1 MPLDSKLRKNYKKL
15 TEYTTF
21 KNSNG
26 SKNDIVSTC
35 AHMTKLQK
43 RPISPNQ
50 LNITVTSKRAKSKLC
65 AKMDDNSALNPLS
78 ASNQAESNTM
88 DGSDCDKF
96 QKALSPLMNEFKSLR
111 DSVKLGYADLKH
123 TITRQ
128 KDELQKEL
136 IHKIDSNTKQLSFIS
151 EENKLLR
158 KENTELKSRLDTI
171 EQNQLRNNVLVSG
184 IQEGPYEQYNT
195 TKLRIQEMIAVT
207 INSGNVVQDLETAKR
222 IEIIDCKRLE
232 KFWNNYSRSISV
244 TSATRD
250 DKEMFLSNKR
260 TLPDGIYA
268 NEEFPI
274 HIKQNRDR
282 LRPILHLAKSLPQY
296 REKSKM
302 VSDKLIINGISY
314 GIDDIHTLPPELAA
328 YKAAEKLN
336 ETHLVFAGELSPY
349 SNLHKSP
356 FTINGQEFHSSEQWI
371 QYQKALSFGDSYT
384 ANLIL
389 QSDSAL
395 DCKRLSYQ
403 IKGVDIEKWHNEGY
417 DLCFD
422 GVREKFVQNL
432 PLLVLL
438 KSTVPKILAEATLDR
453 LWGTG
458 ITLRDTN
465 NLNMGKWISTGWLS
479 KMLLTIHEDP

>member
-1 MPLDSKLRKNYKKL
+1 
-15 TEYTTF
+15 
-21 KNSNG
+21 
-26 SKNDIVSTC
+26 
-35 AHMTKLQK
+35 
-43 RPISPNQ
+43 
-50 LNITVTSKRAKSKLC
+50 
-65 AKMDDNSALNPLS
+65 MDDNSALNPSS
-78 ASNQAESNTM
+78 ASNLTELNTM
-88 DGSDCDKF
+88 DGNDCDKL
-96 QKALSPLMNEFKSLR
+96 QKTLSPLMNEFKSLR
-111 DSVKLGYADLKH
+111 DSVKSDYADLKH
-123 TITRQ
+123 TITKQ

-151 EENKLLR
+151 EENKLLH

-184 IQEGPYEQYNT
+184 IQEGPYEQYNM

-207 INSGNVVQDLETAKR
+207 INSGNVVQDLETAKG
-222 IEIIDCKRLE
+222 IEIIDCKRLG
-232 KFWNNYSRSISV
+232 KYRNNYSRPISV
-244 TSATRD
+244 TFATRD

-260 TLPDGIYA
+260 ALPGGIYA
-268 NEEFPI
+268 NEEFAI

-282 LRPILHLAKSLPQY
+282 LRPILCLAKSLPQY

-328 YKAAEKLN
+328 YKAAEKSN

-371 QYQKALSFGDSYT
+371 QYQKALAFGDSYT

-395 DCKRLSYQ
+395 DCKQLSYK
-403 IKGVDIEKWHNEGY
+403 IKGVDIEKWRNEGY

-422 GVREKFVQNL
+422 GVREKFVQNP
-432 PLLVLL
+432 PLLALL
-438 KSTVPKILAEATLDR
+438 KSTMPKILAEATLDR

-465 NLNMGKWISTGWLS
+465 ALNTGKWNSTGWLS
-479 KMLLTIHEDP
+479 KMLLTIRDDP

>member
-1 MPLDSKLRKNYKKL
+1 
-15 TEYTTF
+15 
-21 KNSNG
+21 
-26 SKNDIVSTC
+26 
-35 AHMTKLQK
+35 
-43 RPISPNQ
+43 
-50 LNITVTSKRAKSKLC
+50 
-65 AKMDDNSALNPLS
+65 MDDNSVLNPSSSLTGL
-78 ASNQAESNTM
+78 NVM
-88 DGSDCDKF
+88 DGNDCDKL

-111 DSVKLGYADLKH
+111 DSVKSDYTDLKH
-123 TITRQ
+123 TITKQ

-207 INSGNVVQDLETAKR
+207 INSGNAVQDLETAKG
-222 IEIIDCKRLE
+222 IEIIDCKRLG
-232 KFWNNYSRSISV
+232 KYRNNYSRPISV
-244 TSATRD
+244 TFATRD

-274 HIKQNRDR
+274 HIKRNRDR
-282 LRPILHLAKSLPQY
+282 LRPILRLAKSLPQY

-314 GIDDIHTLPPELAA
+314 GIDNIHTLPLELAA

-371 QYQKALSFGDSYT
+371 QYQKALAFGDSYT

-389 QSDSAL
+389 QTESAL
-395 DCKRLSYQ
+395 DCKRLSYK
-403 IKGVDIEKWHNEGY
+403 IRVDIEKWRNEGY

-422 GVREKFVQNL
+422 GVREKFVQNP
-432 PLLVLL
+432 PLLALL
-438 KSTVPKILAEATLDR
+438 QSTTPKILAEATLDR

-458 ITLRDTN
+458 IALRDTN
-465 NLNMGKWISTGWLS
+465 ALNTGKWNSTGWLS
-479 KMLLTIHEDP
+479 KMLMTIRDDP